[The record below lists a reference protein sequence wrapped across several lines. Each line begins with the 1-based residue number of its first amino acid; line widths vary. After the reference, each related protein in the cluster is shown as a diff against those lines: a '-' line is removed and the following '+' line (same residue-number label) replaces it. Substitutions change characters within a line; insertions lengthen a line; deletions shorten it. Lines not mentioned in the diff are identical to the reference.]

1 MRMRKMLQT
10 RRSIIQPLWMVW
22 LGVIL
27 LVVSIG
33 QAQAQVTSNVLRRVL
48 MIRHTASNSFG
59 TAFTLEV
66 EGRQYVIT
74 PKHVVAGLKPEDTLE
89 INQHEQWSSV
99 KVKVLHCDD
108 PIDIAVL
115 IPPVQLTVSYPL
127 EPNTDK
133 VLYGQDAYFVGF
145 PYGLF
150 TGGKKV
156 NGLYPIAFI
165 KKGTFS
171 ATGREGIATVIFLDG
186 HNNPGFSGGPIVYRD
201 LNQNGT
207 VFYLAGVISGFLPE
221 LIPTVV
227 PEVVK
232 PGQDISQEEPWRIRK
247 LNDGRIFKLKDSELT
262 SCSRN
267 TNH

>member
-1 MRMRKMLQT
+1 MPHNRLKISCSLQRLS
-10 RRSIIQPLWMVW
+10 RREAFS
-22 LGVIL
+22 GE
-27 LVVSIG
+27 
-33 QAQAQVTSNVLRRVL
+33 
-48 MIRHTASNSFG
+48 
-59 TAFTLEV
+59 FTLAHILSPP
-66 EGRQYVIT
+66 RPYRRFWFRC
-74 PKHVVAGLKPEDTLE
+74 GLG
-89 INQHEQWSSV
+89 
-99 KVKVLHCDD
+99 
-108 PIDIAVL
+108 
-115 IPPVQLTVSYPL
+115 
-127 EPNTDK
+127 PNTDK

-171 ATGREGIATVIFLDG
+171 ATVREGIATVIFLDG

-232 PGQDISQEEPWRIRK
+232 PGQNISQEEPWRIRK
-247 LNDGRIFKLKDSELT
+247 LNDGRIFKLKDTEQLAPLNTGIVKGYHIKHAVELIRKNPIGPTVSET
-262 SCSRN
+262 FEQ
-267 TNH
+267 